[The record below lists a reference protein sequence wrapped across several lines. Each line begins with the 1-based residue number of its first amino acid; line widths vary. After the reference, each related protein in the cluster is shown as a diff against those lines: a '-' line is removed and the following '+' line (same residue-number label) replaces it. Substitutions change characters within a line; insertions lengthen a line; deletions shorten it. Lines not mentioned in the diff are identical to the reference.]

1 MTDKELILNFVN
13 QYDRPFN
20 AGVIAQLT
28 CINSVIVEQILPD
41 LINQQTIKQIEDSPP
56 IYVRANRFQAR
67 FGYQH
72 YKGWTF
78 SIADA
83 HQLLDTLEN
92 GRYKSIRDIAQ
103 AIGKSRQWVYIY
115 LEALASIEVI
125 DLRGFIYVVI
135 SRQNVP
141 KIGRKVQKGIL
152 GQLRNM
158 NRIGCYKL
166 LGGRKHEQIMD
177 KHILESLQHH
187 NN

>member
-1 MTDKELILNFVN
+1 VIEVIMTDKELILNFIN

-20 AGVIAQLT
+20 AELVSKLT
-28 CINSVIVEQILPD
+28 SVSIEAIDMLLPD
-41 LINQQTIKQIEDSPP
+41 LTQSKAIKQIEDSPP
-56 IYVRANRFQAR
+56 IYVRVNRYQAR
-67 FGYQH
+67 IGYQH

-83 HQLLDTLEN
+83 HKLLDILEQ

-115 LEALASIEVI
+115 LEALASIEVV
-125 DLRGFIYVVI
+125 DLRQYTYVVI

-152 GQLRNM
+152 GQLRSL
-158 NRIGCYKL
+158 NRAGCYRVV
-166 LGGRKHEQIMD
+166 G
-177 KHILESLQHH
+177 
-187 NN
+187 